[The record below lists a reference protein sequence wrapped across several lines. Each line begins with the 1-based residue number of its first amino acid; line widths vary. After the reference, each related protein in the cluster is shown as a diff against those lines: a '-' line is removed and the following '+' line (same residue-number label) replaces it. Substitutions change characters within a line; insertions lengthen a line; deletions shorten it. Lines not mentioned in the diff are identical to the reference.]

1 MITITKANV
10 IELLERAVAEKG
22 ADYIDPSTEYDNCS
36 YLNTFDDTSNDK
48 PGCIVG
54 HVLHYAGADADL
66 LHRWDANVSGL
77 TSEQIVAADEFE
89 LEGVML
95 DLPAFTALM
104 TAQNHQ
110 DKSETW
116 GRALEAAKRV
126 LSHEVPA

>member
-10 IELLERAVAEKG
+10 IDLLEKAIAAKG
-22 ADYIDPSTEYDNCS
+22 ADYVDPACEYDNCS
-36 YLNTFDDTSNDK
+36 YLAVSAGNDK